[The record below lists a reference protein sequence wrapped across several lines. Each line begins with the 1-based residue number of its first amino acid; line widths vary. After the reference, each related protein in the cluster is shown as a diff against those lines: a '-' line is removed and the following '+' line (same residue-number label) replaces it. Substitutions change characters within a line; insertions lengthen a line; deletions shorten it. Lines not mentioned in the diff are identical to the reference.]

1 MRKVA
6 MAFALVAGVIA
17 LGISLYLLVAQP
29 SINGVV
35 PKSDTD
41 THVAWLSGWVYDM
54 GTGTPF
60 RFPAAATVLGLFGIV
75 FSGAILLGAW
85 LITRRFVAGALLLL
99 SLDMIALILIVIT
112 DWRLTIF
119 GFMTLFIVYY
129 LQDGIVGWIR
139 KMFSHISTAAAKP
152 LPSSHVS
159 L

>member
-17 LGISLYLLVAQP
+17 LGISLYLLIAQP

-60 RFPAAATVLGLFGIV
+60 RFPAAATVLGLFGVV

-99 SLDMIALILIVIT
+99 SLDMIALILIVICPDPRT
-112 DWRLTIF
+112 GVYVWALPGLLLAGV
-119 GFMTLFIVYY
+119 GFLMGIHQEKV
-129 LQDGIVGWIR
+129 QEPDGYAE
-139 KMFSHISTAAAKP
+139 F
-152 LPSSHVS
+152 
-159 L
+159 